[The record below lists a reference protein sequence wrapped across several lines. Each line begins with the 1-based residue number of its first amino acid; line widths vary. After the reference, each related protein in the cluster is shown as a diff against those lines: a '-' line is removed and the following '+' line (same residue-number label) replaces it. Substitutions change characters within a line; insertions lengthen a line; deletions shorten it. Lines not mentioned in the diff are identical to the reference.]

1 MWEKIRNLWAM
12 PDLRNKLLFTLGVLL
27 IFRVLANIPVPLTAE
42 GQRRLVDLFA
52 GRGDVAL
59 GQLLGLLDTFSGGSL
74 QRFSIVALSIYP
86 YITATIVT
94 QLLIPIIPAWQ
105 ERLTEGE
112 TGKQLF
118 SRITRLLAVP
128 LALLQGIGQLSIFVQ
143 AGIVE
148 SSSFTLIGPGWLDT
162 WSMLATLVAG
172 TMILVWLGELIT
184 EYGVGN
190 GISIIIFAGIV
201 STLPSNIQ
209 QDIVT
214 ATTSGGGGSAV
225 INLAIA
231 WLLGLLLIVGMIYLY
246 LGQKRIIVRYP
257 TKRRVG
263 KDMLIGA
270 TNATYIPM
278 QVNSVGMVP
287 LIFASS
293 TAIFPAL
300 LARYLT
306 ASPVKWLSDSAL
318 WISTYLTNTKLW
330 SYWVLYFVLV
340 VAFTYFYTYVQW
352 EQQRLPEVLQ
362 KQGAVIPGQRP
373 GAGTA
378 KYLLT
383 ILNRLTLAGAFSLG
397 VAAILPLMISAG
409 GLDSTKLLIVVGV
422 VLDTVRQ
429 VNAHIQVRTYKGL
442 LS

>member
-1 MWEKIRNLWAM
+1 M
-12 PDLRNKLLFTLGVLL
+12 LLV
-27 IFRVLANIPVPLTAE
+27 FRVLANIPVPLSAE
-42 GQRRLVDLFA
+42 GQRRLLDLFA

-112 TGKQLF
+112 AGKQLF

-128 LALLQGIGQLSIFVQ
+128 LALLQGIVQLSIFVQ
-143 AGIVE
+143 AGIVK
-148 SSSFTLIGPGWLDT
+148 SSSFTFVGPGWLDT
-162 WSMLATLVAG
+162 LSMLATLVAG

-201 STLPSNIQ
+201 STLPSSIQ

-214 ATTSGGGGSAV
+214 ATTSGSGGSAV
-225 INLAIA
+225 ISLAVVWA
-231 WLLGLLLIVGMIYLY
+231 LGLLLIVGMIYLY

-257 TKRRVG
+257 TKHRVG

-287 LIFASS
+287 LIFAGS

-306 ASPVKWLSDSAL
+306 VSPVKWLSDSAL
-318 WISTYLTNTKLW
+318 WISTYLTNTKMW

-340 VAFTYFYTYVQW
+340 VAFTYFYTFVQW

-383 ILNRLTLAGAFSLG
+383 ILNRLTLAGALSLG
-397 VAAILPLMISAG
+397 VAAVLPLMVPVG

-429 VNAHIQVRTYKGL
+429 VNAHIRMQTYTGIWAD
-442 LS
+442 